1 MREDKL
7 QVPAWGHTGGR
18 LNTAYIIPLPRPK
31 ISCKHSERSR
41 FHPREKLFSFNI
53 KKKKKHQ
60 PAGYQS
66 NCNFL
71 LLSTLIG
78 HSAQFLRKI
87 ILIKIPEQE
96 NSFLQL
102 PSPEKKSQPGCN
114 MKTQKSFQ
122 SPIWTHDRCLAL
134 YRDKDKQYRTR
145 FRGRDLHVASKED
158 DKEKEVSNKDSISP
172 DTANLSFSLN
182 IKCPFLNLYQHVSN
196 YFELQSKSW

>member
-1 MREDKL
+1 
-7 QVPAWGHTGGR
+7 
-18 LNTAYIIPLPRPK
+18 
-31 ISCKHSERSR
+31 
-41 FHPREKLFSFNI
+41 
-53 KKKKKHQ
+53 
-60 PAGYQS
+60 
-66 NCNFL
+66 
-71 LLSTLIG
+71 
-78 HSAQFLRKI
+78 
-87 ILIKIPEQE
+87 
-96 NSFLQL
+96 
-102 PSPEKKSQPGCN
+102 